1 MVMQIIYMIEY
12 DWGIWWKAE
21 PVNQLAMRPKTLNL
35 TAQSIM
41 AHSFVNG
48 VWICTYIIYTH
59 NIYTLYT
66 HTQV

>member
-41 AHSFVNG
+41 AHSFVSG
-48 VWICTYIIYTH
+48 V
-59 NIYTLYT
+59 
-66 HTQV
+66 